1 MYRYIHFPESLDA
14 SRQTRPCHGR
24 NDALNYT
31 EGDADWNEE
40 QLEQTLIMLSQKTKT
55 KPGPWF
61 SLNDAQEKLKTGGI
75 GFVESVLNDPTA
87 SPSTKRA
94 HRRTLHLF
102 QTMATRMQT
111 LLDQLVSV
119 GALERKQ

>member
-14 SRQTRPCHGR
+14 SRQTRPCHGA
-24 NDALNYT
+24 DDDLNYT
-31 EGDADWNEE
+31 ESDADWNEE
-40 QLEQTLIMLSQKTKT
+40 QLEQTLIMLSQKAS
-55 KPGPWF
+55 PGPWF
-61 SLNDAQEKLKTGGI
+61 SLNDAQEKLKKGGI
-75 GFVESVLNDPTA
+75 GFVEKVLNDPTA
-87 SPSTKRA
+87 SPSTKRD

-119 GALERKQ
+119 GALEKKE